1 MTKSE
6 KKAYKKARKE
16 QKKEDIAKYGR
27 NKKKRA
33 ARKAKDIAIQAAE
46 KKLQQASTRGVKD
59 PDTKDMP
66 IVDRERDAMNVD
78 GAGMYGNGKKHGSS
92 MYKKHGSSMYK
103 KYGSSMYKKYGSSMA
118 HGKKHGSSM
127 AHGNKAGALAGE
139 LRAKIAANKAAR
151 KAEKAGA
158 SMSGEKYDA
167 KMAYNKNLSSKARL
181 HYLENERHDKTHA
194 HPILKHMRKM

>member
-6 KKAYKKARKE
+6 KKEYKKARKE

-59 PDTKDMP
+59 ADTKDMP

-78 GAGMYGNGKKHGSS
+78 GAGMYGVRKNSPH
-92 MYKKHGSSMYK
+92 
-103 KYGSSMYKKYGSSMA
+103 GSSMA
-118 HGKKHGSSM
+118 HGKKY
-127 AHGNKAGALAGE
+127 GASIGGLK
-139 LRAKIAANKAAR
+139 AKIAANKAA
-151 KAEKAGA
+151 KAAAKAGA

-167 KMAYNKNLSSKARL
+167 KMAYNKNLSPKARL
-181 HYLENERHDKTHA
+181 HYLENERHN
-194 HPILKHMRKM
+194 M